1 MSKVGIIIDTACDV
15 PKEAYEKLNVA
26 MLPLWVHFSDKSY
39 RDLVDIEKD
48 EFYELLDKELPK
60 TSTPSPAEVK
70 EAIDKEFADGADEV
84 LIITVSSG
92 LSGANNL
99 CNLAAEDYDGKVKVF
114 DTKNVA
120 IGAGFYAYRAASL
133 RDEGHSAD
141 EIIKIMTDDRDNMR
155 SKTYFAIPELTNLI
169 KGGRIGKVQGAI
181 GQFLNIKPII
191 TCNMDG
197 IYYAIDKVRGFAKAQ
212 NKLIERVKKELS
224 GAKDYYLAIC
234 HGSNPE
240 ALMLAKQALKDEV
253 AKAKIYVEEEIA
265 PTLAVHTGRG
275 LLGIAYYKIQI

>member
-1 MSKVGIIIDTACDV
+1 MSKVGLIIDTACDV

-39 RDLVDIEKD
+39 RGILDIEKD
-48 EFYELLDKELPK
+48 EFYELLDKEFPK
-60 TSTPSPAEVK
+60 TSTPSPVEIKDIV
-70 EAIDKEFADGADEV
+70 DKEFADGADEV
-84 LIITVSSG
+84 IIITLSSK

-99 CNLAAEDYDGKVKVF
+99 ANLIAMDYDGKVKVF
-114 DTKNVA
+114 DTKNIA
-120 IGAGFYAYRAASL
+120 IGAGFYAYRAAEL

-141 EIIKIMTDDRDNMR
+141 EIIKIMTDDRDNMK

-169 KGGRIGKVQGAI
+169 NGGRIGKVQGVI

-197 IYYAIDKVRGFAKAQ
+197 VYYAIDKVRGFSKAQ
-212 NKLIERVKKELS
+212 KKLIERIKEELS
-224 GAKDYYLAIC
+224 GVKDYYLAIC
-234 HGSNPE
+234 HGANPE
-240 ALMLAKQALKDEV
+240 AFNLVKEALKDEV
-253 AKAKIYVEEEIA
+253 AKAKVYVEEQIA

-275 LLGIAYYKIQI
+275 LVGVAYYKLS